1 MKARKL
7 MRGKTCC
14 YFTIRTKI
22 ESTIGLH
29 TATGFLVRTP
39 IIFINTMAKE
49 RAESQTGGCAPSRTP
64 FCLTGHERV
73 KEKKKNFSCWSPLPQ
88 VWNFHLCPQV
98 WNFPVTWEGKPIGQV
113 TLLWTVCL
121 HHLTKLFLSTYGLI
135 LVESGTQDQEYFW
148 PNDKI

>member
-73 KEKKKNFSCWSPLPQ
+73 KEKKKTSAVGHHCRKSEIFTSAHKSEISPLPEKGSQ
-88 VWNFHLCPQV
+88 LARSHSSGL
-98 WNFPVTWEGKPIGQV
+98 
-113 TLLWTVCL
+113 CL

-135 LVESGTQDQEYFW
+135 LVESGTQDQEYF
-148 PNDKI
+148 

>member
-29 TATGFLVRTP
+29 TATGFLARTP

-49 RAESQTGGCAPSRTP
+49 RAESQTGGCAPSRTT

-113 TLLWTVCL
+113 TLLWTVSSPPHPTFSFHL
-121 HHLTKLFLSTYGLI
+121 WPHFGWIWNTRSRIFLTK
-135 LVESGTQDQEYFW
+135 W
-148 PNDKI
+148 